1 MSLQQDPL
9 QFTSI
14 TSVVWITGGSDFR
27 SIAAGAR
34 QTCGPTSA
42 GIQCWDF
49 VGGQT
54 SLGWDFGCAIET
66 GGGSFLDCWVNNS
79 SGQTA
84 MDPSQFPSANS
95 APVSS
100 RPVLA
105 GPFSRRPWSRGAV
118 RPSSGGV
125 SIRPPRCRVS
135 RLGPD
140 MPVPSTPTAR
150 HFADVMARDALANR
164 GFPRELF
171 QHARRSPERLATRAP
186 E

>member
-66 GGGSFLDCWVNNS
+66 GGGSFLGSGFVSASPGWTFQPQTVVTRSCSPLVWWCINS
-79 SGQTA
+79 PASLQGVTA
-84 MDPSQFPSANS
+84 GSRHACALDPNGSA
-95 APVSS
+95 
-100 RPVLA
+100 
-105 GPFSRRPWSRGAV
+105 F
-118 RPSSGGV
+118 
-125 SIRPPRCRVS
+125 C
-135 RLGPD
+135 
-140 MPVPSTPTAR
+140 
-150 HFADVMARDALANR
+150 
-164 GFPRELF
+164 
-171 QHARRSPERLATRAP
+171 
-186 E
+186 